1 MKKICLVA
9 RQNIYKDSTHL
20 HDDNGLRALNGIKY
34 GKVHE
39 IEDNEDPLNIWHSL
53 RLEFKK
59 ENPTFHADR
68 YFIRFEDGHE
78 IECSDRMTMHT
89 PNLADENFKKLAA
102 LFPNAVT
109 ETVNENGEV
118 VRAIDKDVLMQE
130 ISTTVVEGREE
141 RYQFTWPDKKKAV
154 LAANAPISAT
164 LRPIKADSVGKDGTP
179 GGWDSE
185 NLYIEGDN
193 LDVLKLLRET
203 YLGKVKMIYIDPPYN
218 TGNDFVYEDDFA
230 EGTDSYMG
238 RSGQYDEQGNQLV
251 QNTDSN
257 GRFHTDWL
265 NMIYPRMR
273 VAKDLLTDDGVIFIS
288 IDDNEDENLRK
299 CCDEVFGEQNFVA
312 QLIWERAYA
321 PKNDARFISN
331 SHDYVLMYARDI
343 NNFTIGRLPRTEEAN
358 ARYQN
363 PDNDPRGVWKPSD
376 LSVKT
381 YNAACDYPITAPS
394 GRVIEPPAGRCWSL
408 SKNAF
413 LERLHDNRIYFG
425 ADGNSVPCMK
435 RFLTE
440 LKYDGMA
447 PTSIMFYKDVG
458 HSQEGAKEVTTL
470 MDAGVF
476 DGPKPVRLLIR
487 LLTLANLND
496 DSIVLDFFSGS
507 ATTAHALMQFNAEK
521 GKHCKFITVQVPEET
536 DKSGT
541 AYKAG
546 YRNICEIGKERI
558 RRAAKKIREDTGLAL
573 SKDFDGGFRCLR
585 LDSSNMQDVYYTPDA
600 TRQDLLSFTT
610 DNIKPDRTPEDL
622 LFQVMLDLGVL
633 PSSTIAETEI
643 GGKKVFDVA
652 DGFLLACFDK
662 GVTTET
668 VTAFAKKQPYYAVFR
683 DASMADDSTA
693 TNFDQI
699 FETYSPSTVRK
710 VL

>member
-1 MKKICLVA
+1 MDK
-9 RQNIYKDSTHL
+9 
-20 HDDNGLRALNGIKY
+20 LN
-34 GKVHE
+34 
-39 IEDNEDPLNIWHSL
+39 
-53 RLEFKK
+53 
-59 ENPTFHADR
+59 
-68 YFIRFEDGHE
+68 
-78 IECSDRMTMHT
+78 MHT
-89 PNLADENFKKLAA
+89 PNLADENFRKLAA

-164 LRPIKADSVGKDGTP
+164 LRPVKADSVGRDGTP

-230 EGTDSYMG
+230 EDTDSYMG

-265 NMIYPRMR
+265 NMIYPRLR
-273 VAKDLLTDDGVIFIS
+273 VAKDLLTVDGVIFIS

-476 DGPKPVRLLIR
+476 DGPKPVRLIIR

-496 DSIVLDFFSGS
+496 DSLVLDFFSGS
-507 ATTAHALMQFNAEK
+507 ATTAHALMQYNAEK

-546 YRNICEIGKERI
+546 YKNICEIGKERI
-558 RRAAKKIREDTGLAL
+558 RRATKKIREDAGLTL
-573 SKDFDGGFRCLR
+573 TQDFDGGFRCLR

-600 TRQDLLSFTT
+600 MRQDLLSFTT

-622 LFQVMLDLGVL
+622 LFQVVLELGVL

-643 GGKKVFDVA
+643 DGKRVFDVA

-668 VTAFAKKQPYYAVFR
+668 VTAIAKKQPYYAVFR